1 MPATFPQRWIALV
14 YLLLLTLLAGRAF
27 FYPSYDMD
35 MMGYIGNAVAISG
48 ASVAQIH
55 DTSYQALAAEVPPAS
70 RGPLLGQD
78 TSGPPSQ
85 WESRRDRASN
95 AGHFAEYLPCFA
107 IRPIFN
113 ELVYLLHYKLGVGLV
128 RATTIISVASF
139 WTMGTLVF
147 IWIRRYAGA
156 GRAAAGSLL
165 LMLSPPIL
173 ELARFN
179 SPDALACL
187 TGLAALYLI
196 FERERMFWGLTLLLV
211 SIYVR
216 TDNVLLAVPV
226 LAYCSLVTKQ
236 LEKTKAAVLMAVAV
250 LSVLLINHFS
260 GDYGLRVLYYRS
272 FIAIP
277 LAPGELVP
285 SFGAADYL
293 RAFRTAVSQTMVG
306 SMPLFVL
313 IGVVGI
319 CTRRERTTQ
328 AISAVTAFYLV
339 SHFLLFPSGQERF
352 WGIFYIGCAVGL
364 MIAVWHGEPPLTPNP
379 ETAG

>member
-1 MPATFPQRWIALV
+1 LIAVV
-14 YLLLLTLLAGRAF
+14 YLLLLTVLSGRAF

-35 MMGYIGNAVAISG
+35 MLGYIGNAVAISG
-48 ASVAQIH
+48 AGESQIH
-55 DTSYQALAAEVPPAS
+55 DTTYQALAAEVPPDP
-70 RGPLLGQD
+70 RGHLLGQD

-85 WESRRDRASN
+85 WQSRRDRAGN

-147 IWIRRYAGA
+147 IWIRRHAGA

-187 TGLAALYLI
+187 TGLAALYLV
-196 FERERMFWGLTLLLV
+196 FERERMFWGLTLLLASV
-211 SIYVR
+211 YVR
-216 TDNVLLAVPV
+216 TDNVLLAVAV
-226 LAYCSLVTKQ
+226 LAYCAIVTNQ
-236 LEKTKAAVLMAVAV
+236 LEKSKAAVLMAVAV

-285 SFGAADYL
+285 NFGAADYL
-293 RAFRTAVSQTMVG
+293 RAFRTAVSQTMAG
-306 SMPLFVL
+306 SMPLFVF
-313 IGVVGI
+313 IGVAGI
-319 CTRRERTTQ
+319 CTRRDRTTQ
-328 AISAVTAFYLV
+328 AIAAVTAFYLV

-352 WGIFYIGCAVGL
+352 WGVFYIGCAVVL
-364 MIAVWHGEPPLTPNP
+364 MIAAWQREGA
-379 ETAG
+379 TAIARS